1 MNEFS
6 QLYHITQP
14 FKEVLI
20 VQKTKPWNDQHYR
33 RL

>member
-6 QLYHITQP
+6 QSYHIPQP

-20 VQKTKPWNDQHYR
+20 VQKTKSWNDQHYR
-33 RL
+33 KL